1 MQPKIAMEKAKNI
14 TRATLL
20 AFVLVS
26 VGFALGKEVTARRQA
41 ATSQPEST
49 ASAAASDT
57 PAAATAQVAAPGD
70 KPVATSNK
78 VVVYY
83 LHTTFRCVTCNEI
96 ERLAKTLVETEFA
109 DALAAGRIEWRE
121 ANFQKDESLAKRY
134 EVVSSCVVVVNI
146 EGGQEKGFQRL
157 DDVWTRYQDP
167 ADFNAYVG
175 AAIRKYLT

>member
-49 ASAAASDT
+49 ASAAAT
-57 PAAATAQVAAPGD
+57 GQVAAPGD